1 MLGGVAASSRRY
13 RPEISPLSRLCHF
26 SDSGGRVLDVRAK
39 CPRFSRVHFS
49 DREADSVSINY
60 AGRFA
65 GPIFIYSSRTDGRE
79 KGADRLSRPWAKG
92 RTTGSERRE
101 PFVLRAEGG
110 VRERVGR
117 TREV

>member
-1 MLGGVAASSRRY
+1 M
-13 RPEISPLSRLCHF
+13 
-26 SDSGGRVLDVRAK
+26 LDVRAK

-79 KGADRLSRPWAKG
+79 KGADGLNRPWAKG
-92 RTTGSERRE
+92 RTTGSECRE
-101 PFVLRAEGG
+101 PFVLRAEGMG
-110 VRERVGR
+110 EGAYVRGSGGCGGGRVGNYDSR
-117 TREV
+117 